1 MDDTGFDLI
10 ETMRFE
16 PMTGILRL
24 ELHLERMKTS
34 AMLFGFEFDR
44 HALRNR
50 LHASIFHLDQLSKI
64 RLMVS
69 RHGAVAIEISPL
81 QDVTDWRVAV
91 VPLPVAAE
99 DFRLRHKM
107 SDRAFYDNARKAR
120 TDCDEV
126 IFVGTDGRLTEGSIT
141 ALFVERD
148 GVLRTPRLETGLL
161 PSVLRRALIDAGEAQ
176 EADLTTDDL
185 AGGFFVGN
193 SARGLI
199 RAHRV
204 A

>member
-1 MDDTGFDLI
+1 MC
-10 ETMRFE
+10 
-16 PMTGILRL
+16 
-24 ELHLERMKTS
+24 
-34 AMLFGFEFDR
+34 
-44 HALRNR
+44 
-50 LHASIFHLDQLSKI
+50 
-64 RLMVS
+64 
-69 RHGAVAIEISPL
+69 
-81 QDVTDWRVAV
+81 VAV

-126 IFVGTDGRLTEGSIT
+126 IFVGADGRLSEGSIT
-141 ALFVERD
+141 ALFVERG
-148 GVLRTPRLETGLL
+148 GVLLTPRLETGLL

-176 EADLTTDDL
+176 EADLTVDDL

>member
-1 MDDTGFDLI
+1 
-10 ETMRFE
+10 
-16 PMTGILRL
+16 
-24 ELHLERMKTS
+24 
-34 AMLFGFEFDR
+34 
-44 HALRNR
+44 
-50 LHASIFHLDQLSKI
+50 
-64 RLMVS
+64 
-69 RHGAVAIEISPL
+69 
-81 QDVTDWRVAV
+81 
-91 VPLPVAAE
+91 
-99 DFRLRHKM
+99 M

-148 GVLRTPRLETGLL
+148 GVLLTPRLETGLL

-176 EADLTTDDL
+176 EADLITDDL